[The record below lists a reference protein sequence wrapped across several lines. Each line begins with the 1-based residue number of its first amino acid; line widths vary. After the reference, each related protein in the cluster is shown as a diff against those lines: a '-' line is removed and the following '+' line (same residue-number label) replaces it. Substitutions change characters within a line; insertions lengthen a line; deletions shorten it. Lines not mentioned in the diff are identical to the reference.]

1 MAPAFDIDPEKRATQ
16 GAFMKRQLFH
26 KPSLVTR
33 KEVDLAGHT
42 AVITGSNSGL
52 GFECAKQLLDL
63 GLSKLILAVRSEAK
77 GEAAKKTLLAT
88 RTSKKISVEVW
99 KLDLSYYESIT
110 TFAERTKTLERLNIF
125 INNAGVSK
133 KNFEN
138 NKYSGHE
145 ESVQINFLS
154 MALLTILMLPILK
167 EKNSPQHPGRLVIVS
182 SDTASWTTFK
192 EREPFPILAN
202 LDKPELFDIQDR
214 YATSK
219 LLGQLWISELVKR
232 IPPSVAVINAPN
244 PGLCKSSLVNEFSGT
259 FTGFLL
265 KILELIFARDAHI
278 GARALTDAAVKH
290 GEESH
295 GQYLEDGK
303 VQAMAPIVYRPEGE
317 KLDKQLYQETLD
329 ELAFAQVGDIISS
342 LRG

>member
-33 KEVDLAGHT
+33 KEVNLAGHT
-42 AVITGSNSGL
+42 AVITGSNTGL

-63 GLSKLILAVRSEAK
+63 GLSKLIIAVRSEAK

-88 RTSKKISVEVW
+88 RTSKKTSVEVW
-99 KLDLSYYESIT
+99 KLDLSNYESIK
-110 TFAERTKTLERLNIF
+110 TFAERTKTLEHFNIF

-133 KNFEN
+133 KNFEK

-167 EKNSPQHPGRLVIVS
+167 EKNSPQHPGRL
-182 SDTASWTTFK
+182 
-192 EREPFPILAN
+192 
-202 LDKPELFDIQDR
+202 DR

-219 LLGQLWISELVKR
+219 LLGQLWLSELVKR

-244 PGLCKSSLVNEFSGT
+244 PGLCKSSLVNEFRGT
-259 FTGFLL
+259 FAGFVF
-265 KILELIFARDAHI
+265 KIFELIFAREAHI
-278 GARALTDAAVKH
+278 GARALTDAAVNH

-317 KLDKQLYQETLD
+317 KLAKQLYQETLD
-329 ELAFAQVGDIISS
+329 ELAFAHVEDIISS
-342 LRG
+342 LRS